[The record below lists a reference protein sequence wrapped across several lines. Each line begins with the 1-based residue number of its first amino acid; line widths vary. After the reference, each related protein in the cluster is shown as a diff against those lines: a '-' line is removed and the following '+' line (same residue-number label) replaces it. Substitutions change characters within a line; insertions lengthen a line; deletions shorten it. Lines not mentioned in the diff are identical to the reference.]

1 MEGEP
6 SVGGAVTGTI
16 WGMAGVLLFTSVS
29 TLVGPPLT
37 HLLPL
42 KVCSQCS
49 FGPHSPLHGSGSQ
62 SPLAGL
68 QVVPAVQI
76 AMQAP
81 VARSTA
87 AVPIATA
94 LTVAAPAMV
103 FEPPVLQAA
112 SRAKASS
119 ARGRDI
125 PDLPRSLSNASTVAS
140 HVAALH
146 DLDPAVSRLVERPRH
161 VPGAQLDAP
170 AAVLHEERAEA

>member
-68 QVVPAVQI
+68 QGVPAGQI

-81 VARSTA
+81 VARPTPPG
-87 AVPIATA
+87 PIATP
-94 LTVAAPAMV
+94 LTVAAPPLGV
-103 FEPPVLQAA
+103 QPPGFPAA
-112 SRAKASS
+112 IRSKASD
-119 ARGRDI
+119 ARR
-125 PDLPRSLSNASTVAS
+125 R
-140 HVAALH
+140 
-146 DLDPAVSRLVERPRH
+146 
-161 VPGAQLDAP
+161 
-170 AAVLHEERAEA
+170 